1 MSNRTISNNISVQQ
15 VIDMLD
21 LVSDV
26 FFWIKDKEGLVVH
39 CNKAYVDLTEYKNI
53 ESVIGKSDR
62 DLFPNYLANQFIL
75 DDQKVLQGQSI
86 TNRLEMNLQ
95 KSKKL
100 IWFTTS
106 KRALKDA
113 DGQIIGTYG
122 VTRNLNETVTS
133 ISNIDKIKEPVE
145 YVNNHFEQEIS
156 IQDLADVACLS
167 VSALER
173 RFKKYLDKTPK
184 QFIREVR
191 LENARRLLIES
202 QQPISEVAY
211 HSGFTCHSYFSQHF
225 KEMFGELPTKYRK
238 IICSNI

>member
-1 MSNRTISNNISVQQ
+1 MSKCSVLNDISTQQ
-15 VIDMLD
+15 VIDMFD

-26 FFWIKDKEGLVVH
+26 VFWIKDTKGVMVY
-39 CNKAYVDLTEYKNI
+39 CNKAYVDLTEHKNI
-53 ESVIGKSDR
+53 ASVIGKSDM
-62 DLFPNYLANQFIL
+62 DLFPDYVAKQFIL
-75 DDQKVLQGQSI
+75 DDQKVLKGQSI

-106 KRALKDA
+106 KRALRDN
-113 DGQIIGTYG
+113 DGTIIGTYG
-122 VTRNLNETVTS
+122 VTRNLKENVIS
-133 ISNIDKIKEPVE
+133 LSNIDKTKEPVE
-145 YVNNHFEQEIS
+145 FVNTHFAKDIS

-173 RFKKYLDKTPK
+173 RFKKHLDKTPK

-202 QQPISEVAY
+202 QISIAEVAY
-211 HSGFTCHSYFSQHF
+211 RSGFTCHSYFSLHF
-225 KEMFGELPTKYRK
+225 KKMFGELPIQYRQ
-238 IICSNI
+238 IICSNM

>member
-1 MSNRTISNNISVQQ
+1 MSNFTISNNISVEQ
-15 VIDMLD
+15 VLNMLD
-21 LVSDV
+21 LIPDV

-53 ESVIGKSDR
+53 ENVTGKSDK
-62 DLFPNYLANQFIL
+62 DLFPNYLANQFML

-106 KRALKDA
+106 KRALKDTN
-113 DGQIIGTYG
+113 GQVIGTYG
-122 VTRNLNETVTS
+122 FSRNLNETVTTLS
-133 ISNIDKIKEPVE
+133 KIEKIKDPVD
-145 YVNNHFEQEIS
+145 YVNNHFEKEIS

-173 RFKKYLDKTPK
+173 RFKKYLNKTPK

-202 QQPISEVAY
+202 QQSISEVAY

-225 KEMFGELPTKYRK
+225 KEMFGELPKKYRK